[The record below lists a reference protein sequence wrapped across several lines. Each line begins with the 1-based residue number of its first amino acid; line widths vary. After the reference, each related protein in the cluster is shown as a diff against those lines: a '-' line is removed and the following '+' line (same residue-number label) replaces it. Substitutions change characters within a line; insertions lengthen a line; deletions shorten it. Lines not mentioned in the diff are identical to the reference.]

1 MIHRRLAMGLFDF
14 ARDIGNKIFG
24 NDDDDAGD
32 KLKSHVEQDNPGV
45 SDLKVDV
52 KGETAVITG
61 NADSKSAME
70 KVILM
75 VGNAMGISNVEAAEL
90 TAPEEDQ
97 VSETQY
103 YEIKKGDSLWKI
115 ARKFYGNGNRYPDI
129 FEANKE
135 VIKDPDLIFPG
146 QKIRIPQK

>member
-1 MIHRRLAMGLFDF
+1 MGLFDF

-24 NDDDDAGD
+24 TDDDDAGD
-32 KLKSHVEQDNPGV
+32 KLKAHVEQDNPGV

-52 KGETAVITG
+52 QGETAVITG

-70 KVILM
+70 KVVLM
-75 VGNAMGISNVEAAEL
+75 VGNALGISNVEAAEL
-90 TAPEEDQ
+90 SAPEEEE

-103 YEIKKGDSLWKI
+103 YEIQKGDSLWKI
-115 ARKFYGNGNRYPDI
+115 AQEFYGNGNKYPDI
-129 FEANKE
+129 FEANRE

-146 QKIRIPQK
+146 QKIRIPGE

>member
-1 MIHRRLAMGLFDF
+1 MGLFDF
-14 ARDIGNKIFG
+14 AKDIGNKIFG

-32 KLKSHVEQDNPGV
+32 KLKAHVEKDNPGV

-52 KGETAVITG
+52 QGETAVITG

-70 KVILM
+70 KVVLM
-75 VGNAMGISNVEAAEL
+75 VGNALGISNVEAAEL
-90 TAPEEDQ
+90 TAPEEEKA
-97 VSETQY
+97 SETQY
-103 YEIKKGDSLWKI
+103 YEIQKGDSLWKI
-115 ARKFYGNGNRYPDI
+115 AQEFYGNGNKYPDI

-146 QKIRIPQK
+146 QKIRIPGE